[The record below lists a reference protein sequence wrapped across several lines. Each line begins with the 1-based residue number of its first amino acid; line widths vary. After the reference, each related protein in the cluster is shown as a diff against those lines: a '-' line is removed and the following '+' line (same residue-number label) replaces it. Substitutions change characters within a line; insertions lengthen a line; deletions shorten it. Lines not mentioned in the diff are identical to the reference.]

1 MTGPR
6 SRLSHKMI
14 LASASLLVTFLLLE
28 VILHLFP
35 PPATPNI
42 GRSLFCKDPVI
53 RRRMRPNVSGK
64 MPGTKWQEIEIRS
77 NRDGYRDTEWLE
89 KKARLRVMFLGDSFG
104 WGWGCRFEKMIS
116 RVLEGKG
123 IFSVYNLAI
132 PGDGINDYYVRY
144 NVYHDRIKPHI
155 VLILMYAN
163 DFFVEDPISQLYLNR
178 AKQSEELRRDKQYV
192 PQCISYPLNMDDVLN
207 TSYMFRIA
215 NRIRYS
221 GGITFSSKERRL
233 NALRMGFAEDLEFLS
248 NDKKLA
254 LPLSWLSKNLT
265 RMKKDGIPII
275 VANIPPSYSIDDK
288 ARKRLHEALG
298 PDLVRIK
305 PQILENH
312 VEELCRSIGVEFVS
326 LAEVLRKSNQPVYF
340 EFDSHLNE
348 NGQVAVG
355 SALHSRL
362 LEIAARHSLLQ

>member
-1 MTGPR
+1 MTGVP

-28 VILHLFP
+28 VILHFFP
-35 PPATPNI
+35 PPAATNI
-42 GRSLFCKDPVI
+42 GRSLYCKDPVI

-64 MPGTKWQEIEIRS
+64 TFGTGAQEIEIRS

-89 KKARLRVMFLGDSFG
+89 KKARPRVMFLGDSFG
-104 WGWGCRFEKMIS
+104 WGWGCRFEKIIS
-116 RVLEGKG
+116 QVLEGKG
-123 IFSVYNLAI
+123 VFSVYNLAI
-132 PGDGINDYYVRY
+132 PGDGITDYYVRY

-163 DFFVEDPISQLYLNR
+163 DFFVKDAIPELHLNR

-192 PQCISYPLNMDDVLN
+192 PQCISYPLSMEDVLN
-207 TSYMFRIA
+207 ASYMFRIVT
-215 NRIRYS
+215 RVRYS
-221 GGITFSSKERRL
+221 GGITFSSRERQL
-233 NALRMGFAEDLEFLS
+233 KALRMGFAKDLEFLS
-248 NDKKLA
+248 NSQKLS
-254 LPLSWLSKNLT
+254 LPLSWLSRNLT

-275 VANIPPSYSIDDK
+275 VANIPPHYSIDNR
-288 ARKRLHEALG
+288 ARKTLHEALG
-298 PDLVRIK
+298 PDLARIK

-312 VEELCRSIGVEFVS
+312 LEELCRTIGVEFVS

-340 EFDSHLNE
+340 HIDAHLNE
-348 NGQVAVG
+348 NGQVAVS

-362 LEIAARHSLLQ
+362 LEIAARHSLL